1 MTANTFAFL
10 MTQTVTTMKEIL
22 ILKHYLANSHQANGN
37 GMHFFAITPQFV
49 LGQFVLRQFV
59 LEKFVLR
66 QFVLRDSL
74 S

>member
-37 GMHFFAITPQFV
+37 GMTFFANESFSRIER
-49 LGQFVLRQFV
+49 G
-59 LEKFVLR
+59 
-66 QFVLRDSL
+66 
-74 S
+74 